1 MCSTRSGYYI
11 GDEKQERRIHTER
24 REKLKEDQR
33 KTKAED
39 KRKPMERILANLEAK
54 KKEEII
60 KSTGHQRPH
69 VTKQHQQPIRY
80 LSLNF
85 RKIT

>member
-1 MCSTRSGYYI
+1 MCSARSGYYI

-39 KRKPMERILANLEAK
+39 KRKPMERILAKLEAK
-54 KKEEII
+54 RKKKLSRAPDINDLMLQSSTSNPSEI
-60 KSTGHQRPH
+60 
-69 VTKQHQQPIRY
+69 
-80 LSLNF
+80 
-85 RKIT
+85 

>member
-54 KKEEII
+54 KKEEI
-60 KSTGHQRPH
+60 
-69 VTKQHQQPIRY
+69 VTVHGKTY
-80 LSLNF
+80 LNAYPLNAL
-85 RKIT
+85 